1 MKRKINRIGMI
12 ALATLVFMATFL
24 LNAEKNEEG
33 NWGIASAMA
42 SYGSDDGGGEKTFTD
57 CWGSGSSGVS
67 CSNSGAI
74 VYGCQPDPGS
84 YCVGA
89 PR

>member
-1 MKRKINRIGMI
+1 MI
-12 ALATLVFMATFL
+12 ALATLVFMATLL
-24 LNAEKNEEG
+24 LNAEKNEKG
-33 NWGIASAMA
+33 HWGVASATA
-42 SYGSDDGGGEKTFTD
+42 NYGSDDGGGEDYRTFTD
-57 CWGSGSSGVS
+57 CWGSGAAGVS
-67 CSNSGAI
+67 CSNPGVI